1 MTKLA
6 VQELDDALLA
16 LIPAKKR
23 DVARLLIRMK
33 TFTPYQHAVADA
45 VEYCERRQAN
55 SDDDPVTITADAAD
69 RFFTSIHKKTLEEFA
84 ESIHRAWIG
93 RNWQQLVAL
102 LRLRAAVRQL
112 HGPM

>member
-6 VQELDDALLA
+6 IQELDDALLA

-45 VEYCERRQAN
+45 FQWCKRRQTE
-55 SDDDPVTITADAAD
+55 SDDDPDAIISDAAD
-69 RFFTSIHKKTLEEFA
+69 HFFDPIHKKTRDEFA
-84 ESIHRAWIG
+84 ESIHRAWKG
-93 RNWQQLVAL
+93 RSWPEINTL
-102 LRLRAAVRQL
+102 LRIRADLKLLRS
-112 HGPM
+112 M